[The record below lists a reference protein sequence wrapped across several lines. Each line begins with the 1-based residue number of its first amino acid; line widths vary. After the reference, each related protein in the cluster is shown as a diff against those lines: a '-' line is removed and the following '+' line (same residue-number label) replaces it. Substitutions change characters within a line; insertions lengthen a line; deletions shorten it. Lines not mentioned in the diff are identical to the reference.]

1 MENNKTKIKVV
12 DSIMGSGKSS
22 WAINYMKENNNER
35 FMYITPFLD
44 EVERVKKELPSFSD
58 PKKVGG
64 SKLLHLK
71 ELVKYG
77 RNIASTHQL
86 MDRFDLEVQAGVEI
100 GEYILILDEVA
111 DVVSSYDALTEAD
124 KADLLNNYVKVDA
137 DGYLVWDESIPNHS
151 REEYTYPS
159 KFYNEM
165 ILCFNRNLVMVEG
178 EIMYWEL
185 PTSLFSKFKEVYIL
199 TYIFEGSSQ
208 KAYFDLFDIEYEYLS
223 VDNGKLIPYTPTP
236 YETRQEIKSLIK
248 LVTKDKLNEVGKDY
262 NAFSSTWLKNNIK
275 RGTVT
280 QKRVKLD
287 TENFFK
293 NIAQTKAEFNMW
305 TTLKGG
311 DEDNKKEKGKN
322 DKIKTL
328 LKGIGYGKD
337 AIHFVPFNIRATNK
351 YQHKRALAYLINVYP
366 HQTLTMYFNLKESVK
381 DVKLNLDAYALS
393 HLIQWIWRSS
403 IRRQDLPKEE
413 REIHLYLPSR
423 RMREILLN
431 WLDKKD

>member
-1 MENNKTKIKVV
+1 MENIKTKIKVV
-12 DSIMGSGKSS
+12 DSIMGSGKST
-22 WAINYMKENNNER
+22 WAINYMKENTKER

-44 EVERVKKELPSFSD
+44 EVERVKKELPTFSD

-77 RNIASTHQL
+77 KNIASTHQL
-86 MDRFDLEVQAGVEI
+86 MDRFDLEVQEGVEI
-100 GEYILILDEVA
+100 GEYILVLDEVA
-111 DVVSSYDALTEAD
+111 DVVSSYNVLTEAD
-124 KADLLNNYVKVDA
+124 KKDLLTSFVKIDA

-151 REEYTYPS
+151 REEYKYPS
-159 KFYNEM
+159 KFYDEM

-208 KAYFDLFDIEYEYLS
+208 KAYFDLFNIEYEYLS
-223 VDNGKLIPYTPTP
+223 VDNGKLIPYTPTS

-248 LVTKDKLNEVGKDY
+248 LVTKDKLNDVGKDY
-262 NAFSSTWLKNNIK
+262 NAFSSTWLGNNIK

-293 NIAQTKAEFNMW
+293 NITQTKAEFNMW
-305 TTLKGG
+305 TTLKGDDG
-311 DEDNKKEKGKN
+311 NKKERVKT
-322 DKIKTL
+322 DRIKSL

-366 HQTLTMYFNLKESVK
+366 HQTLTMYFNLKKTDK
-381 DVKLNLDAYALS
+381 DIKLNLDAYALS

-403 IRRQDLPKEE
+403 IRRQDLPKED

-431 WLDKKD
+431 WLDKED